1 MTRRTNLMVL
11 LFAGVVTVL
20 AVAGLSEAASSAAP
34 TNQSPPT
41 ISGTAQTGNTLT
53 ASTGSWAGS
62 NPITYSYQWRR
73 CDKNGAGCANIGG
86 ADSSTYLLKS
96 GDVNDTIRVRVAAK
110 NSDGSAQATSD
121 QTAVV
126 TKPTAPPP
134 TSVNGCPTNPA
145 TPLQVTDVTKPAG
158 LVIDGQQVSPS
169 PISRSSTDITV
180 RFHVSACG
188 GHSVQGALVLAEAI
202 PFQQFSIPP
211 ETMTGSDGWATM
223 TMHNAGSFPVSA
235 RQQVLAVFVR
245 ARKSG
250 EPLLGGI
257 AARRLVS
264 FRVSHG

>member
-1 MTRRTNLMVL
+1 MKRRTNLMVL
-11 LFAGVVTVL
+11 LVAGVVTVL
-20 AVAGLSEAASSAAP
+20 AVAGLSDAASSAAP

-41 ISGTAQTGNTLT
+41 ISGTAQAGNTLT
-53 ASTGSWAGS
+53 ASSGSWAGTA
-62 NPITYSYQWRR
+62 PITYSYQWRR
-73 CDKNGAGCANIGG
+73 CDKNGTGCANIGG

-96 GDVNDTIRVRVAAK
+96 GDVNDTLRVRVTAK

-121 QTAVV
+121 PTAVV
-126 TKPTAPPP
+126 TAKSAPPP
-134 TSVNGCPTNPA
+134 TSVNGCPVNPA
-145 TPLQVTDVTKPAG
+145 NPLQVSDVSKPAQ
-158 LVIDGQQVSPS
+158 LLIDGQQVSPS
-169 PISRSSTDITV
+169 PIARSSSDITV
-180 RFHVSACG
+180 RFHISACG

-211 ETMTGSDGWATM
+211 ETLTGADGWATM

-250 EPLLGGI
+250 DPVLGGI

-264 FRVSHG
+264 FRVAHR